1 MYKMWFTDDLK
12 TCSDLYKAGYCA
24 SGFYTIYPWGKE
36 GDDNRPVKVYCDMKT
51 DDGGWTVR

>member
-1 MYKMWFTDDLK
+1 MWFTDDLK
-12 TCSDLYKAGYCA
+12 TCSDLYTAGYCA